1 MITKEQKI
9 RLGVFLVLSFFL
21 LAAIASV
28 FILPRLKDEG
38 EEYHIDFKEMSVN
51 GVNEG
56 ADVKYQGVKVGKVTR
71 LEVKHGDLRSILIYV
86 KIKKGFPVKKDM
98 RAVLQY
104 AGITGLRFVEISGG
118 TTAAENL
125 EPGGSI
131 LTERGLGEKAEDIVL
146 NVDSVVEAL
155 NDMLNKE
162 NRDKISLLIKNLEQG
177 TATIS
182 GVLEKKKANLEN
194 SLENVETITRQLKE
208 VMVGMKEFTAYLG
221 NLSEK
226 IKPEKIERLVTDAD
240 NLIKNVSERF
250 SDKEVG
256 KALAKFNEF
265 AETATASIRRIQG
278 TFHDMESEW
287 TVTLSSLRE
296 SLENISRFTRDL
308 SEDPTI
314 LLRKQRAKRSKK

>member
-9 RLGVFLVLSFFL
+9 RLGIFLVLSFFL

-28 FILPRLKDEG
+28 FILPRLKDVG
-38 EEYHIDFKEMSVN
+38 DEYYIDFKEMSVN

-56 ADVKYQGVKVGKVTR
+56 ADVKYQGVKVGKVTQ
-71 LEVKHGDLRSILIYV
+71 LDVNPGDLRSVLIYV

-125 EPGGSI
+125 EPGGRI
-131 LTERGLGEKAEDIVL
+131 PTERGLGEKAEDIVL
-146 NVDSVVEAL
+146 NVDSMVEAV
-155 NDMLNKE
+155 NDMLNRE
-162 NRDKISLLIKNLEQG
+162 NRDKIALLIKNLEKS

-182 GVLEKKKANLEN
+182 EVLEKKKANLEN
-194 SLENVETITRQLKE
+194 SLENVDTVTRQLQE
-208 VMVGMKEFTAYLG
+208 VMVGMKDFVAYLG
-221 NLSEK
+221 TVSEK
-226 IKPEKIERLVTDAD
+226 IQPEKLERMVTDAD
-240 NLIKNVSERF
+240 RLIKNVSERF
-250 SDKEVG
+250 SEKEIG
-256 KALAKFNEF
+256 ETLANFNAF
-265 AETATASIRRIQG
+265 VETATASMRKIQG
-278 TFHDMESEW
+278 SFLDMENEL
-287 TVTLSSLRE
+287 TVTLASLRE

>member
-9 RLGVFLVLSFFL
+9 RLGIFLVLSFFL

-38 EEYHIDFKEMSVN
+38 DEYYIDFKEMSVN

-71 LEVKHGDLRSILIYV
+71 LDVNPGDLRSILIYV
-86 KIKKGFPVKKDM
+86 KIKKGFQVKKDM
-98 RAVLQY
+98 AAALQY

-118 TTAAENL
+118 TTVAKNL
-125 EPGGSI
+125 EPGGRI
-131 LTERGLGEKAEDIVL
+131 PMKRGLGEKAEDIVL
-146 NVDSVVEAL
+146 NVDSMVEAV
-155 NDMLNKE
+155 NDMLNRE
-162 NRDKISLLIKNLEQG
+162 NRDKIALLIKNLEKS

-194 SLENVETITRQLKE
+194 SLENIDTVTRQLQE
-208 VMVGMKEFTAYLG
+208 AMVGMKDFVAYLG
-221 NLSEK
+221 TVSEK
-226 IKPEKIERLVTDAD
+226 IQPEKIERMVTDAD
-240 NLIKNVSERF
+240 RLIKNLSDRF
-250 SDKEVG
+250 SEKEIG
-256 KALAKFNEF
+256 ETLANFNAF
-265 AETATASIRRIQG
+265 VETATASMRKIQG
-278 TFHDMESEW
+278 SFLDMENEL
-287 TVTLSSLRE
+287 TVTLASLRE